1 MTCATFRHLLFILLL
16 VTVSAGLTVAHDTGS
31 PHSHDPVSDHV
42 RALCAVDE
50 ASAFG
55 AFSHPSHGVA
65 ADSAPVAFLIVPIS
79 GEVFPFHWLWHTMKG
94 EKVDEP
100 IHLLPEIM
108 HWYGLPHPHGPYA
121 AEGGYEQPYQGA
133 QYD

>member
-1 MTCATFRHLLFILLL
+1 MTSANIRHLLFILLL
-16 VTVSAGLTVAHDTGS
+16 VAVSAGLTAAHDTGS

-42 RALCAVDE
+42 RALRAVDE

-65 ADSAPVAFLIVPIS
+65 AESAPVAFLIVPIS
-79 GEVFPFHWLWHTMKG
+79 GEFFPFHWLWHTMNG
-94 EKVDEP
+94 EMVDER
-100 IHLLPEIM
+100 IHLLHEMM
-108 HWYGLPHPHGPYA
+108 HWYGLPHPHGPDVDA
-121 AEGGYEQPYQGA
+121 RGFDQPYEGA